1 MGNPYV
7 HFLKQIKSIDDTD
20 YGDFMRRANLYLNE
34 LQEEEPSAL
43 NPVIADRI
51 EAMKNYI
58 QYHPNWDIESTR
70 RNIEIDTENLIFLDS
85 IYSS

>member
-7 HFLKQIKSIDDTD
+7 QFLKQIKSIDDTD

-34 LQEEEPSAL
+34 LQDESPSVA
-43 NPVIADRI
+43 NPVIAERI
-51 EAMKNYI
+51 QAMK
-58 QYHPNWDIESTR
+58 QYVQYKPNWDIESTR
-70 RNIEIDTENLIFLDS
+70 QNIEADAENLIFLDS